1 MKTYEIGWAQVIDG
15 KWHEAIE
22 LEKEAMA
29 YFEAKG
35 WHAGR
40 RLQPLDDSKTNH
52 MIWIFEFDSQADY
65 EKWYE
70 PIHADAGVKEFI
82 TRMESVYVR
91 EGWSFFAY
99 KEVL

>member
-1 MKTYEIGWAQVIDG
+1 MKTYEIGWAQVKDG
-15 KWHEAIE
+15 KWGEAIE
-22 LEKEAMA
+22 LEKEGMA

-40 RLQPLDDSKTNH
+40 RLQPLDASKTNH
-52 MIWIFEFDSQADY
+52 MVWIFEFDSQADY

-70 PIHADAGVKEFI
+70 TIHADAGMKELI
-82 TRMESVYVR
+82 SRMDSVYVR

-99 KEVL
+99 KEVQ